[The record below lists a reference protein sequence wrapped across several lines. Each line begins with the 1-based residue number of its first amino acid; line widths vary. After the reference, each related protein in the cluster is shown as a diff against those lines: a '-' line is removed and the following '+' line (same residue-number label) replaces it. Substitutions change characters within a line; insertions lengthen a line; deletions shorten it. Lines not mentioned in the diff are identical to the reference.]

1 MQPST
6 GVDMT
11 VANQEEENTQDQ
23 SVERGPAPGNDTQ
36 RALLETVRVL
46 AEQIGPRPSA
56 GEGERLAAA
65 FMIDRLRKAGYQV
78 ELEPFAGLKT
88 FSWTYALPYTVLAL
102 AGLPGPRRARPG
114 GLPGAGAAR
123 AGGRPG
129 AGARSPPSFPK
140 IRASSRCRPGRP
152 CRAPAA
158 KTWSRACRCR
168 PVTRQRRRA
177 GWCSS
182 PISTAPARPCRST

>member
-78 ELEPFAGLKT
+78 ELEPFAGLTT

-102 AGLPGPRRARPG
+102 AGFLGRRWPRLGALLGLGAFAAFLAENLGFETLSRLPALPRARSQNVVAR
-114 GLPGAGAAR
+114 LPLAAGDTSA
-123 AGGRPG
+123 P
-129 AGARSPPSFPK
+129 
-140 IRASSRCRPGRP
+140 PGRVVLV
-152 CRAPAA
+152 AHL
-158 KTWSRACRCR
+158 
-168 PVTRQRRRA
+168 
-177 GWCSS
+177 
-182 PISTAPARPCRST
+182 